1 MKKQGLYDPLY
12 EHDACGVGF
21 IVEISGNKT
30 HKTVVD
36 GITILK
42 NLVHRGAVGS
52 DVNTGDGAGI
62 LTQIPHDFFLKELEF
77 DLPGQGSYGV
87 GMFFLHQEKDK
98 RDTAIG
104 IIKDVIGSEGAEM
117 LGTRNVPMVS
127 DSLGPTALSSMPFVF
142 QAFIFVKGLIGDDLE
157 RKLYVIRRSIEKRA
171 LAADYSI
178 DDFYISSLSCRTV
191 VYKGMFVAPQ
201 LEEFYPDLKDTSYK
215 SSLALVHQ
223 RYSTNTFPSWAL
235 AQPFRYIAHN
245 GEINTLRG
253 NINKMKARE
262 ATLSSP
268 LFGDE
273 LEKVLSVINI
283 DQSDSAIFDSNFE
296 LLVQAGRSAEH
307 SMMMM
312 VPEPFGEK
320 YHISEDKRT
329 FYEYHA
335 SIL

>member
-21 IVEISGNKT
+21 IVEISGIKT
-30 HKTVVD
+30 HKTVID

-62 LTQIPHDFFLKELEF
+62 LTQIPHDFFLHELEF

-87 GMFFLHQEKDK
+87 GMFFLPAKKNE
-98 RDTAIG
+98 RDAAID
-104 IIKDVIGSEGAEM
+104 IIKDVVGSEGADL
-117 LGTRNVPMVS
+117 LGTRDVPMVS
-127 DSLGPTALSSMPFVF
+127 DSLGQAALSSMPFVF
-142 QAFIFVKGLIGDDLE
+142 QSFISVKGLSGEELE
-157 RKLYVIRRSIEKRA
+157 RKLYIIRRSIEKRA
-171 LAADYSI
+171 SAADYSI
-178 DDFYISSLSCRTV
+178 DDFYISSLSCRTI

-201 LEEFYPDLKDTSYK
+201 LEEFYPDLKDSSYK
-215 SSLALVHQ
+215 SALALVHQ
-223 RYSTNTFPSWAL
+223 RYSTNTFPSWSL

-273 LEKVLSVINI
+273 LEKVLSVINF
-283 DQSDSAIFDSNFE
+283 DQSDSAIFDSNF
-296 LLVQAGRSAEH
+296 
-307 SMMMM
+307 
-312 VPEPFGEK
+312 
-320 YHISEDKRT
+320 
-329 FYEYHA
+329 
-335 SIL
+335 